1 MCSPRLKCSRL
12 CCGPCRPRR
21 LLRILCLHILLPLG
35 ALRRRRHRID
45 RDALV
50 AGPRVGIEREA
61 EDVTI
66 AVEGGLA
73 ELQDGA
79 VVGRREVGGEH
90 LGGIECRAPGVARFF
105 PQPVGCPRPLPR
117 GAPGVL
123 VGNTLYVSGQ
133 IGRDENMQLV
143 EGTEAQIVQAF
154 ENLKKVIEAAG
165 ARMSDIV
172 DLTSFH
178 TDMRDLQVFMRV
190 KDRYLTE
197 AFPAWTA
204 IGAAQL
210 GGAAGYLI
218 EIKAVAV
225 LSPS

>member
-1 MCSPRLKCSRL
+1 
-12 CCGPCRPRR
+12 
-21 LLRILCLHILLPLG
+21 
-35 ALRRRRHRID
+35 
-45 RDALV
+45 
-50 AGPRVGIEREA
+50 
-61 EDVTI
+61 
-66 AVEGGLA
+66 
-73 ELQDGA
+73 
-79 VVGRREVGGEH
+79 
-90 LGGIECRAPGVARFF
+90 
-105 PQPVGCPRPLPR
+105 
-117 GAPGVL
+117 
-123 VGNTLYVSGQ
+123 
-133 IGRDENMQLV
+133 MQLV

-154 ENLKKVIEAAG
+154 ENLKKVVEAAG

-225 LSPS
+225 LGG